1 MRLRDRVAA
10 VTGAGQGIGHGIAR
24 AFAREGARVMV
35 GELMAHRVERTVA
48 EIRDAG
54 GTASGLTVD
63 VGIRA
68 DVEQLIGGAVAQF
81 GRLDVLVNNAQGLIP
96 RVPLEDVTDEQFDH
110 VFRTGAKATLW
121 AMQAAFPHMRE
132 GGGRIIN
139 LISLAAERGDPGL
152 APYNAAKLAILAL
165 TRTAAREWGKH
176 NILVNCIAPAAWS
189 KRGQEYAQRDPE
201 RFQRLLAERPIGRMG
216 DPLEDIAPV
225 AVFLASDE
233 SRYLTGHTLYADG
246 GGFLSYG

>member
-1 MRLRDRVAA
+1 MRLRDRVAI
-10 VTGAGQGIGHGIAR
+10 VTGSGQGIGHGIAR

-35 GELMAHRVERTVA
+35 AELKPHRVERTVT

-54 GTASGLTVD
+54 GTASGLAIDVGFRDDVERLVRETVD
-63 VGIRA
+63 
-68 DVEQLIGGAVAQF
+68 QL

-96 RVPLEDVTDEQFDH
+96 RVPFEDVTDEQFDH

-132 GGGRIIN
+132 RGGRIIN
-139 LISLAAERGDPGL
+139 LVSL
-152 APYNAAKLAILAL
+152 
-165 TRTAAREWGKH
+165 
-176 NILVNCIAPAAWS
+176 APAAWS
-189 KRGQEYAQRDPE
+189 KRGQEYAERNPE
-201 RFQRLLAERPIGRMG
+201 RFQRLMAERPIGRMG

>member
-1 MRLRDRVAA
+1 MVA
-10 VTGAGQGIGHGIAR
+10 
-24 AFAREGARVMV
+24 
-35 GELMAHRVERTVA
+35 ELKPHRVEHTVA

-54 GTASGLTVD
+54 GRAEGVAVD
-63 VGIRA
+63 VGNRG
-68 DVEQLIGGAVAQF
+68 DVEGLIRQTVEQF

-96 RVPLEDVTDEQFDH
+96 RVAFEDITDEQFDQ

-121 AMQAAFPHMRE
+121 SMQAAFPHMRE
-132 GGGRIIN
+132 SGGRIIN

-152 APYNAAKLAILAL
+152 APYNATKLAILAL

-176 NILVNCIAPAAWS
+176 NVLVNCIAPAAWS
-189 KRGQEYAQRDPE
+189 KRGQEYAAHDPE
-201 RFQRLLAERPIGRMG
+201 RFQRLMAERPIGRMG

-225 AVFLASDE
+225 AVFLASDD
-233 SRYLTGHTLYADG
+233 SRYVTGNTFYADG

>member
-1 MRLRDRVAA
+1 MRLRDRVAI
-10 VTGAGQGIGHGIAR
+10 VTGSGQGIGHGIAR

-35 GELMAHRVERTVA
+35 AELKPHRVERTVT

-54 GTASGLTVD
+54 GTASGLAIDVGVRDDVERLVRETVD
-63 VGIRA
+63 
-68 DVEQLIGGAVAQF
+68 QL

-96 RVPLEDVTDEQFDH
+96 RVPFEDVTDEQFDH

-132 GGGRIIN
+132 RGGRIIN
-139 LISLAAERGDPGL
+139 LVSLAAERGDPGL
-152 APYNAAKLAILAL
+152 APYNATKLAILGL

-176 NILVNCIAPAAWS
+176 DILVNCIAPAAWS
-189 KRGQEYAQRDPE
+189 KRGQEYAERNPE
-201 RFQRLLAERPIGRMG
+201 RFQRLMAERPIGRMG